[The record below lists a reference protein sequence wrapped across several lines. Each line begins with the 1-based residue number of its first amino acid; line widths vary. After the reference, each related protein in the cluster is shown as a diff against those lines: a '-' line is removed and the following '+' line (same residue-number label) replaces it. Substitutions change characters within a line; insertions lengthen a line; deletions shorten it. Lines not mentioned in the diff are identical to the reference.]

1 MIGELLLFAMGGA
14 TAVVLPA
21 GGPAEPSP
29 APVIDEDNET
39 GTAKFGRYLAPLVG
53 LGAPSGYR
61 CARAMFTLHDGAPET
76 SVGRPKRALATL
88 RRSLEDPRGFLEPAD
103 SFETTLSLL
112 EDLKEA
118 LPNNQ
123 GQVLGVSRVM
133 LTESRVAETPTW
145 SAELL
150 RPNGWLTMV
159 SKYRSETEQAV
170 VSEYGK
176 DEGSFL
182 CHQVMLEDPQEIPTL
197 TNLRSMVYPLYIGNE
212 AATEFPLFQWLPLES
227 TDARIQIFALEHE
240 VWGER
245 KLWLAFDANSHLPV
259 WSAIDIVP
267 DAPGFEQWSAYR
279 FAATDDYGVRLAD
292 VIQVSSQAGK
302 VTADVFELADW
313 DFDPEP
319 ADYRPAIVE
328 GSQCFDHRDG
338 REAFTSWEAGE
349 LWPPDTLD
357 FVEWAHAAPPRWDPG
372 AMDLVYTSVS
382 EEPVAQSDPPLQPQS
397 GPPEPGSGDGGGGMG
412 LQLWA
417 GVLCASAGILLLN
430 RVGLETG
437 RAAHPSFDS
446 GFGGLR

>member
-29 APVIDEDNET
+29 APVIDEDDET
-39 GTAKFGRYLAPLVG
+39 KSAYLGRYLAALVG
-53 LGAPSGYR
+53 LDAPSGYR
-61 CARAMFTLHDGAPET
+61 CARAMFTLHNGAPET

-88 RRSLEDPRGFLEPAD
+88 RRSLEEPREYLERAD

-112 EDLKEA
+112 EDLKDA

-123 GQVLGVSRVM
+123 GQVMDVSRVM
-133 LTESRVAETPTW
+133 LTESRVAQTPTW

-159 SKYRSETEQAV
+159 SKFRSETEQAV

-176 DEGSFL
+176 DEESFAY
-182 CHQVMLEDPQEIPTL
+182 HQVLLEDPQDIPTL
-197 TNLRSMVYPLYIGNE
+197 TNLGDMVYPLYIGTE
-212 AATEFPLFQWLPLES
+212 AATELPLFKWLPLES
-227 TDARIQIFALEHE
+227 QDARVEVFSLEHD

-245 KLWLAFDANSHLPV
+245 KLWLAFDTASHLPV

-267 DAPGFEQWSAYR
+267 GAPGFEQWSAYR
-279 FAATDDYGVRLAD
+279 FAATEDYGVRLAR
-292 VIQVSSQAGK
+292 VIQIASQEGK
-302 VTADVFELADW
+302 VTADVFELTDW
-313 DFDPEP
+313 EFDPVP
-319 ADYRPAIVE
+319 ARYRPAIVE
-328 GSQCFDHRDG
+328 GSQCFDHREG

-349 LWPPDTLD
+349 LWPPNTLD
-357 FVEWAHAAPPRWDPG
+357 FVEWASVAPPRWDPG
-372 AMDLVYTSVS
+372 AVDLVYTSVS
-382 EEPVAQSDPPLQPQS
+382 EASAARTLSEARSD
-397 GPPEPGSGDGGGGMG
+397 EPGSDEKGGGVG

-430 RVGLETG
+430 RAGLGTG
-437 RAAHPSFDS
+437 PAAFSSPDALS
-446 GFGGLR
+446 GGLR